1 MHSHP
6 PPTCIPAE
14 IDTTKTSVPYR
25 VVTPPPGDG
34 WFPVFKD
41 DGFVWCRVAVKS
53 MQEDQ
58 Q

>member
-1 MHSHP
+1 MPNLP
-6 PPTCIPAE
+6 PPTCIPADIE
-14 IDTTKTSVPYR
+14 TTNTTVPYNI
-25 VVTPPPGDG
+25 VSPPPGDG

-41 DGFVWCRVAVKS
+41 GEFVWCRVAVKS